1 MQYRVRE
8 GVLHRVR
15 ANGSRMIHRGSR
27 MAPYALAVLCC
38 AVPTV
43 VAQTDPSTQDFRVS
57 VLDLSSGTRSVSV
70 ALNQSVVIESSVK
83 VSRVDV
89 VAERIADVRAV
100 SPTELLVT
108 GRNYG
113 QTNVILWD
121 DKEQQYLLNIQVE
134 LDVKRINEA
143 LKDIDPLSTVQAKS
157 ILGNIVLTGTVS
169 SVGRAEQMVEIANL
183 FLPNAG
189 VRKADATAVQNH
201 MEVAGEQQVML
212 RCVVAEVSRSAM
224 RELGINGFLAGENF
238 KDGFLINQLGGIN
251 PINIGAAAN
260 ALVTQNVPF
269 LTGADGIPVGPN
281 STISL
286 GFPRAQMQLFIQAMA
301 DNSLASIL
309 AEPTLVAS
317 SGETAS
323 FLAGGEFPVPVPQ
336 GNQQVTIEFREFG
349 VRLTFTPVVVG
360 HQRIRLRVAPEVSE
374 LDFTTAV
381 QIQGSVIPGL
391 KSRATE
397 TTVEIGN
404 GQTLAIAGLLR
415 EEVRGLASRVPGLG
429 DLPIL
434 GALFRSTQFQR
445 SMSELVILVTPELV
459 APMDPHQTFPLPTDN
474 LTTPNDFELYFKGLI
489 EGERQSNSANSD
501 AEWSAEGRLS
511 QAARSAQPDELS
523 IHGPWGHAGFS
534 GQP

>member
-1 MQYRVRE
+1 MRYRVSE
-8 GVLHRVR
+8 GGPPRVR
-15 ANGSRMIHRGSR
+15 ANETPMTRRGNR
-27 MAPYALAVLCC
+27 RLPIALAVLCGMVM
-38 AVPTV
+38 AGN
-43 VAQTDPSTQDFRVS
+43 AQTGARAQEFEVS
-57 VLDLSSGTRSVSV
+57 VLDLSGGTRSVIV
-70 ALNQSVVIESSVK
+70 ALNQSVVVESSVK

-89 VAERIADVRAV
+89 VAEQIADVRAV

-121 DKEQQYLLNIQVE
+121 EKDQQYLLNIRVE
-134 LDVKRINEA
+134 LDVARLNEA
-143 LKDIDPLSTVQAKS
+143 LRGIDPLSAVEAKS
-157 ILGNIVLTGTVS
+157 ILGNLVLTGTVS
-169 SVGRAEQMVEIANL
+169 SVERAERMVDIANL
-183 FLPNAG
+183 FLPKAG
-189 VRKADATAVQNH
+189 KRGAATTVQNH
-201 MEVAGEQQVML
+201 LEIAGEQQVLL

-224 RELGINGFLAGENF
+224 RELGVNGFLAGENF
-238 KDGFLINQLGGIN
+238 KDAFVVNQLAGIN
-251 PINIGAAAN
+251 PINIGAAAD
-260 ALVTQNVPF
+260 ALVTQNIPF
-269 LTGADGIPVGPN
+269 LTGQDGIPIGPN

-309 AEPTLVAS
+309 AEPTLVAI

-349 VRLTFTPVVVG
+349 VRLTFTPVVLG
-360 HQRIRLRVAPEVSE
+360 HQRIRLRIAPEVSE

-397 TTVEIGN
+397 TTVEVGN

-415 EEVRGLASRVPGLG
+415 EEVRGLASRVPGIG
-429 DLPIL
+429 DVPIL
-434 GALFRSTQFQR
+434 GALFRSTKFQR

-459 APMDPHQTFPLPTDN
+459 APMDPHQTFPLPTDDR
-474 LTTPNDFELYFKGLI
+474 TDPNDFELYFLGLL
-489 EGERQSNSANSD
+489 EGTAQANSTD
-501 AEWSAEGRLS
+501 SSDEWSTEGRLS
-511 QAARSAQPDELS
+511 QAVRSAEPHELS
-523 IHGPWGHAGFS
+523 IHGPWGHAGFTD
-534 GQP
+534 QP